1 MQRLTARDTTHS
13 GTEHVAHGSAEYAPA
28 AEPRHAA
35 GRATRRAS
43 RNAEECA
50 THDGA
55 REDVPE
61 HEHEQEQE
69 REERPVPAPLPV
81 VAGAMLGIGGVG
93 VVLAFAD
100 IASSL
105 RAPFTLFFL
114 VVAPASAIAAA
125 LRGVD
130 PLSRPVLAVTGAVAL
145 DLVVAHVMLAL
156 QTWSARGG
164 VVVVGLLSLLLFL
177 MACARRLRR
186 HVVAGRAA
194 RAHG

>member
-1 MQRLTARDTTHS
+1 MREYDS
-13 GTEHVAHGSAEYAPA
+13 EH
-28 AEPRHAA
+28 
-35 GRATRRAS
+35 
-43 RNAEECA
+43 
-50 THDGA
+50 
-55 REDVPE
+55 
-61 HEHEQEQE
+61 E
-69 REERPVPAPLPV
+69 REERPAPASLPL

-93 VVLAFAD
+93 AVLAFAD

-130 PLSRPVLAVTGAVAL
+130 PLSRPVLAVAGAVAL
-145 DLVVAHVMLAL
+145 DLAVAHVMLAL

-177 MACARRLRR
+177 VACARRLRR

>member
-28 AEPRHAA
+28 AEARHAA

-61 HEHEQEQE
+61 YEHE
-69 REERPVPAPLPV
+69 REERPAPASLPL

-130 PLSRPVLAVTGAVAL
+130 PLSRPVLAVAGAVAL

-177 MACARRLRR
+177 VACARRLRR

>member
-13 GTEHVAHGSAEYAPA
+13 GTDHVAHGSAEYAPA

-61 HEHEQEQE
+61 YEHE
-69 REERPVPAPLPV
+69 REERPAPASLPL

-130 PLSRPVLAVTGAVAL
+130 PLSRPVLAVAGAVAL

-164 VVVVGLLSLLLFL
+164 VIVVGLLSLLLFL
-177 MACARRLRR
+177 VACARRLRR

>member
-1 MQRLTARDTTHS
+1 MQRLTARNTANS
-13 GTEHVAHGSAEYAPA
+13 GTENVAHGTGEYAAA
-28 AEPRHAA
+28 AEPQHAA
-35 GRATRRAS
+35 ERAARQAS
-43 RNAEECA
+43 RNAEENA
-50 THDGA
+50 AHESA
-55 REDVPE
+55 LEDVPE
-61 HEHEQEQE
+61 HEYEYE
-69 REERPVPAPLPV
+69 REGRPAPASLPL

-93 VVLAFAD
+93 AVLAFAD

-114 VVAPASAIAAA
+114 IVAPASAIAAA

-130 PLSRPVLAVTGAVAL
+130 PLSRPVLAVAGAVAL
-145 DLVVAHVMLAL
+145 DLVVAYVMLTL

-186 HVVAGRAA
+186 HVVGVRAA

>member
-1 MQRLTARDTTHS
+1 MQRLTARDTTDS
-13 GTEHVAHGSAEYAPA
+13 GTEHVAHGSTEYAAA
-28 AEPRHAA
+28 AEPHHTA

-43 RNAEECA
+43 RNAEENA
-50 THDGA
+50 AHDGA

-61 HEHEQEQE
+61 YDSEHD
-69 REERPVPAPLPV
+69 REERPAPASLPL

-93 VVLAFAD
+93 AVLAFAD

-130 PLSRPVLAVTGAVAL
+130 PLSRPVLAVAGAVAL
-145 DLVVAHVMLAL
+145 DLAVAHVMLAL

-177 MACARRLRR
+177 VACARRLRR
-186 HVVAGRAA
+186 HLVAGRAA